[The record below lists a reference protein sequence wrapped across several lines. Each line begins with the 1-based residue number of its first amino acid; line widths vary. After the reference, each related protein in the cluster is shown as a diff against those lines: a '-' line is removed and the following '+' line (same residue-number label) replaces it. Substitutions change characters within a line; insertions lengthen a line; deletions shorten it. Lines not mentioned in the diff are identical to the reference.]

1 MDVLWNLIRELRRR
15 RVFRAAGMYI
25 IAAWVIVQ
33 VASLVFPAIDIA
45 DAAIRHV
52 WIGAILAFPLLIV
65 FAWRYDVTQEGVVRT
80 PPVGEEIDL
89 DFQLRRVDYLVL
101 LTLVAVG
108 AAMSYQLGGEIREMG
123 TGGPSSTLA
132 VEPDSDSIAV
142 LPFENI
148 SQDSEQQYFVD
159 GMHET
164 LIADLSRVSALRVI
178 SRTSSRLYRDN
189 RKPLKQIGME
199 LGVANII
206 EGSVY
211 RVGNDVRITIQLINA
226 STDQLRWAKSYER
239 KLENILSLQSEVAK
253 SIASEV
259 QVLLTPEEEA
269 FFSSSKKVDP
279 EAYEDYLK
287 GRFHWYRLGPR
298 DLELS
303 LEYFQAALDKDP
315 DYALAYVGY
324 ADALATTAHTG
335 QKPATEVFPG
345 AVELVNKALEL
356 DPQLAEAH
364 DLAARIKFV
373 WDHDWAGAET
383 GFLESIRLKPSLPDV
398 HIVYSQFLGI
408 NERWEESLAEARTG
422 LRLDPFNNWFRMALG
437 VRLTWVGRYDEA
449 LLEYRNLQEAQPAW
463 PLIYRNFSELH
474 FYRGELLESLA
485 AMKKYFE
492 LSNQQNLAEL
502 LSRFDGN
509 SEFAAAM
516 RALAAELLNAASE
529 TYISE
534 YEMARVY
541 AIAGEVEQTLDWL
554 EVAYKNRDTQLV
566 YSVAEPLFSLVWDHP
581 RYADLRQKLN
591 LPPRE

>member
-1 MDVLWNLIRELRRR
+1 
-15 RVFRAAGMYI
+15 MYI
-25 IAAWVIVQ
+25 IATWVIVQ

-45 DAAIRHV
+45 DAAIRYV
-52 WIGAILAFPLLIV
+52 WLGAILAFPLLIV
-65 FAWRYDVTQEGVVRT
+65 FAWRYDLTPDGLVRT
-80 PPVGEEIDL
+80 PPVGDQIDL
-89 DFQLRRVDYLVL
+89 DFQLRRVDYLIL

-108 AAMSYQLGGEIREMG
+108 VAMSYQLGSEIREMG
-123 TGGPSSTLA
+123 TSSLSSIPV
-132 VEPDSDSIAV
+132 VEPDSASIAV

-178 SRTSSRLYRDN
+178 SRTSSRLYRDSQ
-189 RKPLKQIGME
+189 KPLKQIGIE

-211 RVGNDVRITIQLINA
+211 RVGNDVRISIQLINA
-226 STDQLRWAKSYER
+226 LTDQLRWASSYER
-239 KLENILSLQSEVAK
+239 KLENILSLQSEVAR

-259 QVLLTPEEEA
+259 RVLLTPEEEA
-269 FFSSSKKVDP
+269 FFSESKIVDP

-287 GRFHWYRLGPR
+287 GRFHWYRFGPQ

-303 LEYFQAALDKDP
+303 LEYFQAALDKDS

-324 ADALATTAHTG
+324 ADALATTAHLG
-335 QKPATEVFPG
+335 LKPATEVFPR
-345 AVELVNKALEL
+345 AVELVNKALKL

-383 GFLESIRLKPSLPDV
+383 GFQESIRLKPSFPDA

-408 NERWEESLAEARTG
+408 NERWEESLLEARKG
-422 LRLDPFNNWFRMALG
+422 LRLDPYKNWFRMALG
-437 VRLTWVGRYDEA
+437 TRLAWAGRYDEA
-449 LLEYRNLQEAQPAW
+449 LLEYRILEEAQPTW
-463 PLIYRNFSELH
+463 PPVYRNLSELH
-474 FYRGELLESLA
+474 FYRGELLDSLA

-492 LSNQQNLAEL
+492 LSGRQNLAEL
-502 LSRFDGN
+502 VSRFDGN

-516 RALAAELLNAASE
+516 KALADELLDAASE

-534 YEMARVY
+534 FEMARVY
-541 AIAGEVEQTLDWL
+541 AFAGEVEQTLDWL
-554 EVAYKNRDTQLV
+554 EMAYENRDTQLV

>member
-1 MDVLWNLIRELRRR
+1 MTDAQIEKVRVAKIYRKIAPLYDLWAWLTERKARDRCLELAAIQNGEQVLEVAVGTGLAFEKILEANPSGRNEGIDITDAMLIRAEKKAAKSATHNYCLR
-15 RVFRAAGMYI
+15 VG
-25 IAAWVIVQ
+25 
-33 VASLVFPAIDIA
+33 
-45 DAAIRHV
+45 DA
-52 WIGAILAFPLLIV
+52 
-65 FAWRYDVTQEGVVRT
+65 Y
-80 PPVGEEIDL
+80 DL
-89 DFQLRRVDYLVL
+89 DFANDSFDVLINNYMFDLLPQQDFLTVLEEFKRVLRPGSPFV
-101 LTLVAVG
+101 
-108 AAMSYQLGGEIREMG
+108 
-123 TGGPSSTLA
+123 TLA

-178 SRTSSRLYRDN
+178 SRTSSRLYRDSQ
-189 RKPLKQIGME
+189 KPLKQIGME

-226 STDQLRWAKSYER
+226 STDQLRWANSYER
-239 KLENILSLQSEVAK
+239 KLENILSLQSEVAR

-269 FFSSSKKVDP
+269 FFSSSKTVDP

-287 GRFHWYRLGPR
+287 GRFHWYKFGPQ

-324 ADALATTAHTG
+324 ADALATTAHVW
-335 QKPATEVFPG
+335 TEAGHSRFFPR

-373 WDHDWAGAET
+373 WDHDWVGAET
-383 GFLESIRLKPSLPDV
+383 GFKESIRLKPSLPDV

-408 NERWEESLAEARTG
+408 NERWEESLLMARTG
-422 LRLDPFNNWFRMALG
+422 LRLDPFNNWFRVALG
-437 VRLTWVGRYDEA
+437 TRLAWVGRYDEA
-449 LLEYRNLQEAQPAW
+449 LLEYRNLEKVQPTW
-463 PLIYRNFSELH
+463 PLIYRNLSELH
-474 FYRGELLESLA
+474 FYRGERLESLA

-492 LSNQQNLAEL
+492 LSGQQNLAEL
-502 LSRFDGN
+502 LARFDGN
-509 SEFAAAM
+509 SEYAAAM
-516 RALAAELLNAASE
+516 KALAAELLNAASE

-534 YEMARVY
+534 FEIARVY
-541 AIAGEVEQTLDWL
+541 AFAGEVR
-554 EVAYKNRDTQLV
+554 AN
-566 YSVAEPLFSLVWDHP
+566 P
-581 RYADLRQKLN
+581 RLA
-591 LPPRE
+591 